1 MFEALF
7 NIFKLQ
13 NMEKSE
19 NSNLALRI
27 HIKNSTPIQVSDFTT
42 SINAIGSSFSNFAQ
56 KNGCSKELSNAKLYV
71 NKITE
76 GSIDIH
82 LVELVSIGIIPFVE
96 NANLIMDFAKHLK
109 SVYDYFTFSKGE
121 KPELTPGELRDLHDM
136 ITIPAKDSNGSMDIQ
151 VIKGDV
157 DNVIFS
163 GCTFNYM
170 ESNGLQNRINN
181 DLDSIKSI
189 TEQGEIYSRQ
199 LMTIYQLRKNP
210 ASSTGNKAVIDA
222 ISDKHLGLVFD
233 SDDLKEAILES
244 EQNPMMK
251 AYLVD
256 VMMLFANGKPAAYK
270 VIALHD
276 VIDLD

>member
-19 NSNLALRI
+19 NSNLAFRI

>member
-121 KPELTPGELRDLHDM
+121 KPELTPSELRDLHDM

>member
-121 KPELTPGELRDLHDM
+121 KPELTSGELRDLHDM

-210 ASSTGNKAVIDA
+210 ASSIGNKAVIDA